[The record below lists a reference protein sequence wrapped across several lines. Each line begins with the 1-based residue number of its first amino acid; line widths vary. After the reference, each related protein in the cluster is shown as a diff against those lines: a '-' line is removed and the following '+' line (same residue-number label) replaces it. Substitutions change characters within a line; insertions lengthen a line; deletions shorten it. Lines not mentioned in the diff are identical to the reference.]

1 MFFIYQ
7 VLIFL
12 IIIFSPIILIFRF
25 AKNKEHKIRFLEKFC
40 FIEKK
45 RPQGN
50 LIWIHAASVGEL
62 MSVIP
67 LVKKLEES
75 KNINTI
81 LITTSTLSSS
91 KIFENLK
98 FKKTIHQ
105 FFPVD
110 FIFFTSKFINY
121 WDPKIAIF
129 IDSEIWPCMYKNLKL
144 REIPLVLL
152 NARLTQRSYKR
163 WTYFKNFSKNIF
175 GYIDIAFPQ
184 NQETFRYLK
193 KLNIKKIKQ
202 IGNLKFSDSKIRKTQ
217 KFSKSFLNNIKNRII
232 FCASSTHPNEEILI
246 CKAHISLRKKFGNLL
261 TVIIPRHIDRVKGI
275 SEEIRTLGLKSNIR
289 TEQKKINYDTDIYLV
304 DTYGET
310 KKFFEISKVAFIG
323 GSFVK
328 HGGQN
333 PIEPARFKLNI
344 LHGPNIENF
353 KDIYKLFDQKK
364 ISHKVNSLNQLT
376 YMAKKLLTKK
386 GKKNFDIK
394 KIGNPILKRSIIEI
408 KDILNNEIKKT

>member
-110 FIFFTSKFINY
+110 FIFF
-121 WDPKIAIF
+121 
-129 IDSEIWPCMYKNLKL
+129 
-144 REIPLVLL
+144 
-152 NARLTQRSYKR
+152 
-163 WTYFKNFSKNIF
+163 YF
-175 GYIDIAFPQ
+175 
-184 NQETFRYLK
+184 
-193 KLNIKKIKQ
+193 
-202 IGNLKFSDSKIRKTQ
+202 
-217 KFSKSFLNNIKNRII
+217 
-232 FCASSTHPNEEILI
+232 
-246 CKAHISLRKKFGNLL
+246 
-261 TVIIPRHIDRVKGI
+261 
-275 SEEIRTLGLKSNIR
+275 
-289 TEQKKINYDTDIYLV
+289 
-304 DTYGET
+304 
-310 KKFFEISKVAFIG
+310 
-323 GSFVK
+323 
-328 HGGQN
+328 
-333 PIEPARFKLNI
+333 
-344 LHGPNIENF
+344 
-353 KDIYKLFDQKK
+353 
-364 ISHKVNSLNQLT
+364 
-376 YMAKKLLTKK
+376 
-386 GKKNFDIK
+386 
-394 KIGNPILKRSIIEI
+394 
-408 KDILNNEIKKT
+408 